1 MKSFKSVKAKFD
13 EIMRKQ
19 IKIWPR
25 PGGAGGHGVVTR
37 AIINHSPD
45 PDETVNDIEEFELL
59 HPDVIVV
66 IRENLEEFKNG
77 RNPVLF

>member
-19 IKIWPR
+19 R
-25 PGGAGGHGVVTR
+25 GANALGVGQSVGVVVR

-45 PDETVNDIEEFELL
+45 PDEMVNDIEEFELL